1 MADFYAYAPLAA
13 AVGVRTSCV
22 GAAGRKG
29 KTGQRQRTYISSYK
43 EEATMEKV
51 YKTMSY
57 TGMVSIIVGIVLLI
71 WGAACGVL
79 SIVNGA
85 LLLKRRREIT
95 F

>member
-1 MADFYAYAPLAA
+1 MADFCAYAPLAA

-43 EEATMEKV
+43 EETMEKV

-79 SIVNGA
+79 SIINGA

>member
-1 MADFYAYAPLAA
+1 
-13 AVGVRTSCV
+13 
-22 GAAGRKG
+22 
-29 KTGQRQRTYISSYK
+29 
-43 EEATMEKV
+43 MEKV

-57 TGMVSIIVGIVLLI
+57 TGMVSIIVGSVLLI

-79 SIVNGA
+79 SIINGA